1 MEEGIAIDTTCP
13 RLARLEKIGR
23 SCSHGRSGAGS
34 RAKDKSGA
42 TAAGIM
48 ARGSWL
54 THPGGT
60 PGSLNVTN
68 EEVALTDWISD
79 GSQAKND
86 TEEAEEAA
94 PRSEA

>member
-1 MEEGIAIDTTCP
+1 
-13 RLARLEKIGR
+13 
-23 SCSHGRSGAGS
+23 
-34 RAKDKSGA
+34 
-42 TAAGIM
+42 M
-48 ARGSWL
+48 A
-54 THPGGT
+54 HPGGT